1 MREKVL
7 QVLESNKGKFIS
19 GENLAGSLDVS
30 RAAIWK
36 AIDSLRKDGYKIK
49 AVPNKGYSLENFND
63 VLTDKGIKS
72 YLRADSRVKNVI
84 CFDKID
90 STNNYAKK
98 IALDGAENG
107 TLIAANSQTAGR
119 GRFGHSFD
127 SPAGTGLY
135 MSLILRP
142 KFESSRFQF
151 ITIAAAVAVC
161 LSIQDLCGFKPVI
174 KWVNDIYLNGK
185 KICGI
190 LTEAVTG
197 FESGEIE
204 SVITGIGI
212 NITTEKF
219 SGNYNAGALFSDNNM
234 TCTRNSICAKIADYV
249 MDFAENLES
258 QELINLYRERSIL
271 TGKNITYMKG
281 SQKMSAFV
289 HGIDDNGGLIIINE
303 SGTQE
308 ILRSGEVFT
317 VRENL
322 S

>member
-1 MREKVL
+1 MRKKVL
-7 QVLESNKGKFIS
+7 QVLESKRGEFIS
-19 GENLAGSLDVS
+19 GESLAESLNVS

-36 AIDSLRKDGYKIK
+36 IIDSLRSEGYKIK
-49 AVPNKGYSLENFND
+49 AVSNKGYSLDKNSDLLTEN
-63 VLTDKGIKS
+63 GIKS
-72 YLRADSRVKNVI
+72 YLRENSRVSDVI
-84 CFDKID
+84 CLDKVD

-98 IALDGAENG
+98 IALDGAKQG

-119 GRFGHSFD
+119 GRFGHVFD

-142 KFESSRFQF
+142 KIESQKFQF

-161 LSIQDLCGFKPVI
+161 LAIKDLCGLDPVI
-174 KWVNDIYLNGK
+174 KWVNDIYLDGK

-212 NITTEKF
+212 NITTQKF
-219 SGNYNAGALFSDNNM
+219 SGDYNAGALFQDNNII
-234 TCTRNSICAKIADYV
+234 CSRNSICARIADYI
-249 MDFAENLES
+249 MQFADNLNS
-258 QELINLYRERSIL
+258 QEIINSYREHSIL
-271 TGKNITYMKG
+271 TGKNITYIKDG
-281 SQKMSAFV
+281 QKLNAHVS
-289 HGIDDNGGLIIINE
+289 GIDDEGGLIIINE
-303 SGTQE
+303 SGNQE

-317 VRENL
+317 IRENL
-322 S
+322 L